1 MREQTGENRPYMKRK
16 LLVLGGVALI
26 LLGIYGMFR
35 PNILM
40 PAKRQKLQIAGQDVE
55 METRRIIGVP
65 RPLSGM
71 VILSGAAL
79 ILLSFQ
85 KP

>member
-1 MREQTGENRPYMKRK
+1 MKTK
-16 LLVLGGVALI
+16 VPMVGGIVLI
-26 LLGIYGMFR
+26 LAGIYGLIR

-40 PAKRQKLQIAGQDVE
+40 PAKREKLQIAGQEVQ
-55 METRRIIGVP
+55 METRRVVGVP

>member
-1 MREQTGENRPYMKRK
+1 MKTK
-16 LLVLGGVALI
+16 LLVLGGIVLI
-26 LLGIYGMFR
+26 LAGIYGLIR

-40 PAKRQKLQIAGQDVE
+40 PAKREKLQIAGQEVQ
-55 METRRIIGVP
+55 METRRVVGVP

-71 VILSGAAL
+71 VILSGVAL
-79 ILLSFQ
+79 ILLSVQ

>member
-1 MREQTGENRPYMKRK
+1 MKTK
-16 LLVLGGVALI
+16 LLVVGGIMLI
-26 LLGIYGMFR
+26 LAGIYGLIR

-40 PAKRQKLQIAGQDVE
+40 PAKREKLQIAGQEVQ
-55 METRRIIGVP
+55 METRRVVGVP

-71 VILSGAAL
+71 VILSGVAL
-79 ILLSFQ
+79 ILLSVQ

>member
-1 MREQTGENRPYMKRK
+1 MKTK
-16 LLVLGGVALI
+16 LQVLGGIVLI
-26 LLGIYGMFR
+26 LAGIYGLVR

-40 PAKRQKLQIAGQDVE
+40 PAKREKLQIAGQEVE
-55 METRRIIGVP
+55 METRRIVGVP

-71 VILSGAAL
+71 VILSGVAL
-79 ILLSFQ
+79 ILLTFQ

>member
-1 MREQTGENRPYMKRK
+1 MKTR
-16 LLVLGGVALI
+16 LLVLGGIVLI
-26 LLGIYGMFR
+26 LAGIYGLFR

-40 PAKRQKLQIAGQDVE
+40 PAKREKLQIAGQEVQ
-55 METRRIIGVP
+55 METRRVVGVP

-71 VILSGAAL
+71 VILSGVAL
-79 ILLSFQ
+79 ILLSVQ